1 MEHHYGIAETGGNTM
16 LGILLTVVFWWVLLY
31 ALVGELE
38 RELLIGLT
46 WVSVGITMLLVAM
59 AM

>member
-1 MEHHYGIAETGGNTM
+1 M